1 MKVRSCLNESRY
13 RVHRDR
19 DKMATRRLQNRR
31 RVAPRFVEGRME
43 AEWRNSS
50 RRGRRGITNR
60 SDSELRS
67 QILKRLRRA
76 EESVVVA
83 GAPRIWRREGGSLQR
98 HRAFA
103 RPLDGS
109 PSPPIDIARSRQACL
124 TSIESIDEP
133 RATRKKKKRSII
145 EYTWG
150 GELYRRSSIRDL
162 HVTESERF
170 VARRSAPRKYK
181 NQRKSRR
188 KAFRAPIDSS
198 DVKGH

>member
-1 MKVRSCLNESRY
+1 MSQRKPVPRPPRSRQDGNAPAAKPPQSRAEI
-13 RVHRDR
+13 RGR
-19 DKMATRRLQNRR
+19 KNG
-31 RVAPRFVEGRME
+31 GRME
-43 AEWRNSS
+43 KLLA

-198 DVKGH
+198 DVKEH